1 LQGSAGHFLSL
12 ATIISKEKQM
22 TDNSFAGPMSM
33 VKIDGAKIK
42 LLREQQSLTQLYLAT
57 AVEVTTDTISRWEN
71 RRYPS
76 IKRDNGLK
84 LAEALNV
91 QLEDLLE
98 EEPVEEHSP
107 ETLPS
112 DQTLIVKHQDTPKSL
127 LAKNWPL
134 VILSGTLFCVVMAFI
149 WYYLHS
155 STSSSFTARR
165 IVPAH
170 CIDGQPFP
178 IIIKVTGTPDT
189 ATALIIKETFPD
201 NGTIH
206 ATSPIV
212 TAGGLKNNQIKW
224 LKKIE
229 SEALFAYLVSVPGKE
244 AENVNFNGTAAISH
258 NSESPINGE
267 NTISIGQHHW
277 ADTDKDNV
285 ISDDEIL
292 TVYDQYSE
300 ITDIDLNIDLIEE
313 IWLGSEY
320 LWDTATAT
328 FKIID

>member
-1 LQGSAGHFLSL
+1 
-12 ATIISKEKQM
+12 M

-42 LLREQQSLTQLYLAT
+42 LLREQQGLTQLYLAT

-98 EEPVEEHSP
+98 EAPENEESP
-107 ETLPS
+107 EPLPPEPFGS
-112 DQTLIVKHQDTPKSL
+112 ANQPPDSGTPKLS
-127 LAKNWPL
+127 KSWPL
-134 VILSGTLFCVVMAFI
+134 LILSGTVFCVLLTFI
-149 WYYLHS
+149 WYFFR
-155 STSSSFTARR
+155 SSSSDPFVAER

-170 CIDGQPFP
+170 CISGQPFP
-178 IIIKVTGTPDT
+178 VLINVKNVPDMS
-189 ATALIIKETFPD
+189 TALIIKETFPEK
-201 NGTIH
+201 GTIQ
-206 ATSPIV
+206 ATSPKV
-212 TAGGLKNNQIKW
+212 TDGSLKNNQIKW
-224 LKKIE
+224 LNKVKDT
-229 SEALFAYLVSVPGKE
+229 AVFAYSISVIGDE
-244 AENVNFNGTAAISH
+244 GVTIDFSGTAAIGHDSQ
-258 NSESPINGE
+258 SPLNGSS
-267 NTISIGQHHW
+267 TITIGHHHW
-277 ADTDKDNV
+277 ADTNKDNI

-292 TVYDQYSE
+292 SVYDQYSE
-300 ITDIDLNIDLIEE
+300 VTGIDLDIDLIEE

-320 LWDTATAT
+320 LWDPATSS

>member
-1 LQGSAGHFLSL
+1 
-12 ATIISKEKQM
+12 
-22 TDNSFAGPMSM
+22 MSM

-42 LLREQQSLTQLYLAT
+42 LLREQQGLTQLYLAT
-57 AVEVTTDTISRWEN
+57 VVEVTTDTISRWEN

-98 EEPVEEHSP
+98 EKPVEEHSP
-107 ETLPS
+107 ETLPA
-112 DQTLIVKHQDTPKSL
+112 DQTQIVNHQDIPKSIL
-127 LAKNWPL
+127 TKNWSMM
-134 VILSGTLFCVVMAFI
+134 ILFGTLFCVVMAFI
-149 WYYLHS
+149 LYFFHS
-155 STSSSFTARR
+155 STSGSFTAER
-165 IVPAH
+165 IIPAH
-170 CIDGQPFP
+170 CINGQPFP
-178 IIIKVTGTPDT
+178 VIIKVTGTSDT
-189 ATALIIKETFPD
+189 TTALIIKETFPD

-229 SEALFAYLVSVPGKE
+229 KKALFAYLVSIPGKE
-244 AENVNFNGTAAISH
+244 AENVTFNGIAAISH
-258 NSESPINGE
+258 GSESPINGKM
-267 NTISIGQHHW
+267 TISIGQHHW

-292 TVYDQYSE
+292 TVYDLYSE

-313 IWLGSEY
+313 IWLGSAY

>member
-1 LQGSAGHFLSL
+1 
-12 ATIISKEKQM
+12 M

-42 LLREQQSLTQLYLAT
+42 LLREQQGLTQLYLAT

-112 DQTLIVKHQDTPKSL
+112 DQTLIVKHQDTPKSI

-149 WYYLHS
+149 WYFFHS
-155 STSSSFTARR
+155 STSGSFTAQR

-170 CIDGQPFP
+170 CIDDQPFP
-178 IIIKVTGTPDT
+178 VIIKVTGTPDT

-229 SEALFAYLVSVPGKE
+229 SQALFAYVISVSGKE

-258 NSESPINGE
+258 DSETPINGD

-328 FKIID
+328 FRIID